1 MRHGR
6 IAMRYPAASITTTVI
21 VMLLLSVVPT
31 RAAGDEGIVNTAPR
45 SFHALSRVSEEVASP
60 LVALSDDELAS
71 IAGGSLGNILNL
83 GVVVQIN
90 VCAICSQVRQSN
102 GASVG
107 QVGVL
112 RGFPR

>member
-1 MRHGR
+1 
-6 IAMRYPAASITTTVI
+6 MRYPAASITTTVI
-21 VMLLLSVVPT
+21 VMLLLSVVPA

-45 SFHALSRVSEEVASP
+45 SFHAFSRVSEEVASP

-71 IAGGSLGNILNL
+71 ITGGALGTILNL